1 MFRIFLYGAV
11 KTEASSNTILYPR
24 LTGIVS
30 QPSINRCLNFLPP
43 NSGTPKFDDDKTQCV
58 REVHH
63 SHFAIVL
70 QKYYLEVRISDGFVM
85 QAKAQIT
92 VCKHLETFDPGTA
105 YTFKCDLLVSVMP
118 HDTDRLN
125 DVLKAVEYIMQ
136 VRQAI
141 FSIFGAATVVAV
153 EQLAKEI
160 IHNLKINELKFN

>member
-1 MFRIFLYGAV
+1 MFRIFLYGPV

-70 QKYYLEVRISDGFVM
+70 QNYYRKVRISGGFLM
-85 QAKAQIT
+85 QTKARIMA
-92 VCKHLETFDPGTA
+92 CRHLETFHPCTA
-105 YTFKCDLLVSVMP
+105 YIYKCDLLVSVMP
-118 HDTDRLN
+118 HDVWLMKLTKRSHL
-125 DVLKAVEYIMQ
+125 YM
-136 VRQAI
+136 
-141 FSIFGAATVVAV
+141 
-153 EQLAKEI
+153 
-160 IHNLKINELKFN
+160 